1 MRVANSP
8 IVAFVLTCFICPT
21 SDGTFVVGELD
32 SAVLKVEVGDG
43 SCLVGLGASP
53 PVGVTATNRPLHAS
67 VGTGVAR
74 EPEVL
79 SAESGLMTEVA
90 AAQPE
95 NDERT
100 EESREAAGIWGVKSG
115 A

>member
-1 MRVANSP
+1 MVPERDN
-8 IVAFVLTCFICPT
+8 
-21 SDGTFVVGELD
+21 
-32 SAVLKVEVGDG
+32 AVLKVEVGGG
-43 SCLVGLGASP
+43 SCLVGPGGSP

-74 EPEVL
+74 KPDVV

-90 AAQPE
+90 AAQRE

-100 EESREAAGIWGVKSG
+100 EENREAACIWGGKSG